1 MTKTHFT
8 NGCGRGQSTTDD
20 VRRVTCL
27 FCNTSEPFLSA
38 KAAADAAKR
47 EAFQAQVPQQF
58 REPWNTGNIVCK
70 SCGNDRFRMG
80 DRTCYGHYENY
91 VCSACGGTESRLT
104 ETGMSF

>member
-1 MTKTHFT
+1 MTKTHLT
-8 NGCGRGQSTTDD
+8 NGCGRGQSTTSD
-20 VRRVTCL
+20 VSRVTCL
-27 FCNTSEPFLSA
+27 NCQATPAYATA
-38 KAAADAAKR
+38 KADHDAERAR
-47 EAFQAQVPQQF
+47 AFMAQTPRQF

-104 ETGMSF
+104 ETGMAF